1 MKASRETL
9 LRRIRL
15 AVAAVIAGL
24 VLSGLTAIP
33 IPEQFALARRALG
46 EDFAAGG
53 VLPEFV
59 RAWLA
64 EADRGVRMASRSAPF
79 LWYGTD
85 WLAFGHLVI
94 ALAFVGAWRD
104 PVRNRWLFDFG
115 LIACAAVIP
124 WALAFGA
131 LRGIPFWWRL
141 VDCSFGVLGA
151 APLWLARKWAG
162 ELERHNAGGGTSR
175 QQGQAA

>member
-1 MKASRETL
+1 MNSAL
-9 LRRIRL
+9 GRIRA
-15 AVAAVIAGL
+15 AVATVIVGL

-33 IPEQFALARRALG
+33 IPEQFASARRALG
-46 EDFAAGG
+46 EDFTAGG
-53 VLPEFV
+53 AMPEYI
-59 RAWLA
+59 RTWLV
-64 EADRGVRMASRSAPF
+64 EADRGVQATTENAPF
-79 LWYGTD
+79 VWYGTD

-124 WALAFGA
+124 WALTFGA
-131 LRGIPFWWRL
+131 LRGIPIWWRL

-151 APLWLARKWAG
+151 LPLWLARRWTRELAG
-162 ELERHNAGGGTSR
+162 
-175 QQGQAA
+175 AAA

>member
-1 MKASRETL
+1 MTASREIL

-15 AVAAVIAGL
+15 AVAMVIAGL
-24 VLSGLTAIP
+24 VVSGLTAIP

-46 EDFAAGG
+46 DDFAAGG
-53 VLPEFV
+53 ALPGFV
-59 RAWLA
+59 RTWLV
-64 EADRGVRMASRSAPF
+64 EADRGVRMATESAPF

-124 WALAFGA
+124 WALTFGA

-151 APLWLARKWAG
+151 VPLALARKWTRA
-162 ELERHNAGGGTSR
+162 LERHRTGIGKPEA
-175 QQGQAA
+175 

>member
-1 MKASRETL
+1 MTSLK
-9 LRRIRL
+9 RRIRV
-15 AVAAVIAGL
+15 AVAVVIAGL
-24 VLSGLTAIP
+24 AVSGLTAIP

-46 EDFAAGG
+46 DDFAAGG
-53 VLPEFV
+53 ALPGFV
-59 RAWLA
+59 RTWLV
-64 EADRGVRMASRSAPF
+64 EADRGVRMATESAPF

-104 PVRNRWLFDFG
+104 PVRNRWLFDLG

-124 WALAFGA
+124 WALTFGT
-131 LRGIPFWWRL
+131 LRGIPFWWQL

-151 APLWLARKWAG
+151 VPLWQARKWTRA
-162 ELERHNAGGGTSR
+162 LERHRTGIDKPEA
-175 QQGQAA
+175 

>member
-1 MKASRETL
+1 MNRL
-9 LRRIRL
+9 IIRIRA
-15 AVAAVIAGL
+15 AVAVTILGL
-24 VLSGLTAIP
+24 VASGLTAIP

-46 EDFAAGG
+46 EDFTAGRAI
-53 VLPEFV
+53 PEFV
-59 RAWLA
+59 RHWLV
-64 EADRGVRMASRSAPF
+64 EADRGVRATTENAPF
-79 LWYGTD
+79 VWYGTD
-85 WLAFGHLVI
+85 WPAFGHLVI

-124 WALAFGA
+124 WALTFGA

-151 APLWLARKWAG
+151 IPLWMARKWTA
-162 ELERHNAGGGTSR
+162 ELARHESHGGASTMR
-175 QQGQAA
+175 NQAA